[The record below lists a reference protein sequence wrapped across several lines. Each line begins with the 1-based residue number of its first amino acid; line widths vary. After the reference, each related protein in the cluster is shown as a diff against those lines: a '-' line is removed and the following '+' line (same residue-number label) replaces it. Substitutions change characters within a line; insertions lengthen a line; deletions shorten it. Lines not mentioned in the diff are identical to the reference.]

1 MSSLRELYASDGNRP
16 ELKTNMNVDFVINY
30 KIPETE
36 QAEAE
41 AGFTQLIEALT
52 KAGLASEVRSGV
64 DNNSI
69 LVFVKVSSD
78 QYLKSK
84 IYRERVQDYL
94 YGVRI
99 KAPEKDVNKIFD
111 EEPISEAER
120 LRLVYLLLTLPR
132 NDGGAGLTPKS
143 GQWKHVESIF
153 PLHNHAFNRQWI
165 KQWSSKSVLKEEDIG
180 EIRDKFGEK
189 IAFYFAF
196 LQSYFSFLVFPAAFG
211 FAAWLILGQ
220 YSWFYAVV
228 NSLWSVIFFEYWKKK
243 EVDLAVQWG
252 VRGVSRIQ
260 HPRTKYKWDHE
271 AADPVTGEPIK
282 VYSTRKRLQTQLLQV
297 PFAFVCLLILGA
309 LYVFCFSI
317 EIFLG
322 EIYNGPFKAYLG
334 QTFLPTI
341 ILTALTPTLSTILS
355 NLAERLTD
363 AENYETHDAHEA
375 ALIQKIFVVN
385 FITSYTPLFLTT
397 FIYMPFGNL
406 LVPYLD
412 IWRVTAEKLS
422 SSEKVTTQGFHINPD
437 RLKKQVIY
445 FTVTAQ
451 IVNFALETLTPY
463 IKRKVFKKVTEVQTE
478 MTQKKGQ
485 SEYSPHD
492 VPEEAAFLARVR
504 NEAALDVYDVS
515 GDYREM
521 VIQFGYLSLF
531 SAVWPL
537 TPVSFLINNW
547 VELRGDAMKIA
558 VNSQRPIPWRA
569 DSIGPWLNALGF
581 LSWFGSVISSSVVFL
596 FANGPEGP
604 GGEPWSISA
613 WGLLLSVLLA
623 EHFYLATQFV
633 VRYVL
638 SQIDSPGLQKER
650 AERFSVRKLMLEETL
665 GQDVHLEKPL
675 PDVPTGEKITRA
687 GLEEEARQASI
698 HGNRSPEQAF
708 WQRQQGMDETISVG
722 RKLISSMSA
731 NKTAK
736 A

>member
-1 MSSLRELYASDGNRP
+1 MSSLRELYAADGNRP

-30 KIPETE
+30 KIPASERD
-36 QAEAE
+36 EAE
-41 AGFTQLIEALT
+41 AGFTQLIEVLT
-52 KAGLASEVRSGV
+52 KAGVASEVRSGV
-64 DNNSI
+64 DNTSV
-69 LVFVKVSSD
+69 LVFVKVASD

-84 IYRERVQDYL
+84 IYKERVQDWL

-99 KAPEKDVNKIFD
+99 TAPENDVNKVF
-111 EEPISEAER
+111 EKEPISEAER
-120 LRLVYLLLTLPR
+120 LRVIYLLLTLPK
-132 NDGGAGLTPKS
+132 NDGGAGITPKK

-165 KQWSSKSVLKEEDIG
+165 KQWSSKSALKEEDIS

-220 YSWFYAVV
+220 YSWFYALV

-260 HPRTKYKWDHE
+260 HPRSSYKWDHE
-271 AADPVTGEPIK
+271 AVDPITKEPVK
-282 VYSTRKRLQTQLLQV
+282 VYPASKRLQTQLLQV
-297 PFAFVCLLILGA
+297 PFALVCLLILGA

-322 EIYNGPFKAYLG
+322 EIYNGPLKAYL
-334 QTFLPTI
+334 TFLPTI
-341 ILTALTPTLSTILS
+341 ILTAFTPTLSTILS
-355 NLAERLTD
+355 NLAQRLTD
-363 AENYETHDAHEA
+363 AENYQTHDAHEA

-385 FITSYTPLFLTT
+385 FITSYIPLFLTT
-397 FIYMPFGNL
+397 FVYMPFGNL

-412 IWRVTAEKLS
+412 IWRVTAETLS
-422 SSEKVTTQGFHINPD
+422 ASEKVTTQGFNINPD

-451 IVNFALETLTPY
+451 VVNFALETLVPY
-463 IKRKVFKKVTEVQTE
+463 LKRKVFKKVKEVQTE
-478 MTQKKGQ
+478 MEQKNGK
-485 SEYSPHD
+485 SVYNPHD
-492 VPEEAAFLARVR
+492 VPEEAAFLSRVR
-504 NEAALDVYDVS
+504 NEAELDVYDVS

-521 VIQFGYLSLF
+521 VVQFGYLSLF

-558 VNSQRPIPWRA
+558 VSSQRPIPWRA
-569 DSIGPWLNALGF
+569 DSIGPWLTALGF
-581 LSWFGSVISSSVVFL
+581 LSWFGSLISSSIVYL

-604 GGEPWSISA
+604 GGEPYNISG

-623 EHFYLATQFV
+623 EHFYLAVQYLVRHVLNQF
-633 VRYVL
+633 
-638 SQIDSPGLQKER
+638 DSPGLQKER
-650 AERFSVRKLMLEETL
+650 AERFSMRKLMLEETL
-665 GQDVHLEKPL
+665 GHDINLEKPL

-687 GLEEEARQASI
+687 ALEEEARIASTRG
-698 HGNRSPEQAF
+698 HGTPEDAF
-708 WQRQQGMDETISVG
+708 WQRQQGMEETISVG
-722 RKLISSMSA
+722 RKLISSMAAA
-731 NKTAK
+731 NQTAK